1 MSNRKKISY
10 IVLISS
16 FILLIINLLDFD
28 YYDLKNNKYSMIL
41 SNILLIIAMTFNIKE
56 LNKNKN
62 E

>member
-41 SNILLIIAMTFNIKE
+41 SNILLIIAMTFNIKQ